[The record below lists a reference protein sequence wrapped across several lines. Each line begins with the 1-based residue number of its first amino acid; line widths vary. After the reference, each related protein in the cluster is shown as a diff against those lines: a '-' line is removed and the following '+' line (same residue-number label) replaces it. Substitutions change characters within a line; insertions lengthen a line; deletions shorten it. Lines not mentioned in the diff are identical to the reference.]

1 MKTKLVV
8 FLLAAGLLVAMSTS
22 MFAHH
27 SNAISDKDRLVTMTG
42 TVTKFAFINPH
53 VGITFDAKDE
63 HGNVVSWYTAGG
75 SPMALHRDAGWTNK
89 QFKLGEQILVQGH
102 PNRDGRPLLL
112 TMRLYRCSGENIPM
126 DNNKIEAGEYLTHVK
141 MVPLDAAKVQAVC
154 AGKDKVPDQFSDLV
168 KNKK

>member
-63 HGNVVSWYTAGG
+63 HGNVVSWFTAGG

-89 QFKLGEQILVQGH
+89 QFKLGEQILEARERSLAGTAQDVHAARVEHGEIKGREE
-102 PNRDGRPLLL
+102 PLVRIRDERIGAF
-112 TMRLYRCSGENIPM
+112 TASEN
-126 DNNKIEAGEYLTHVK
+126 V
-141 MVPLDAAKVQAVC
+141 
-154 AGKDKVPDQFSDLV
+154 S
-168 KNKK
+168 

>member
-63 HGNVVSWYTAGG
+63 HGNVAEGTRTYCTR
-75 SPMALHRDAGWTNK
+75 SPLQRNGTH
-89 QFKLGEQILVQGH
+89 
-102 PNRDGRPLLL
+102 PLL
-112 TMRLYRCSGENIPM
+112 
-126 DNNKIEAGEYLTHVK
+126 
-141 MVPLDAAKVQAVC
+141 
-154 AGKDKVPDQFSDLV
+154 
-168 KNKK
+168 

>member
-1 MKTKLVV
+1 MKTKLMV
-8 FLLAAGLLVAMSTS
+8 FLGLTAGFLMFSS
-22 MFAHH
+22 SIFAHH

-53 VGITFDAKDE
+53 VGISFDTKDE
-63 HGNVVSWYTAGG
+63 RGNVVNWYTAGG

-89 QFKLGEQILVQGH
+89 TIKLGEQILVQGH

-112 TMRLYRCSGENIPM
+112 TMRLYRCTGEMIPL

-141 MVPLDAAKVQAVC
+141 MVPLDPAKVQAVC

>member
-8 FLLAAGLLVAMSTS
+8 FLGLTAALLMISGS
-22 MFAHH
+22 LLAHH
-27 SNAISDKDRLVTMTG
+27 SNAISDKDRLVTLTG

-53 VGITFDAKDE
+53 VGLSFDVKDE
-63 HGNVVSWYTAGG
+63 HGNTVNWYTAGG

-89 QFKLGEQILVQGH
+89 TIKAGEQLLVQGH
-102 PNRDGRPLLL
+102 PNRDGRPLML
-112 TMRLYRCSGENIPM
+112 TMRLYRCSGEMIPL

-141 MVPLDAAKVQAVC
+141 MVALDPAKVQAVC
-154 AGKDKVPDQFSDLV
+154 AGKEKVPDQFSDLV